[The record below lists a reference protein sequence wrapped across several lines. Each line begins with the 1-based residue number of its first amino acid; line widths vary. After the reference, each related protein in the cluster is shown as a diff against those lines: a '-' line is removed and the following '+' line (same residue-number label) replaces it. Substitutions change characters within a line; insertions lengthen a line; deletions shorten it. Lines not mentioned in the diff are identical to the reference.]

1 MWSVQLARE
10 AAVIAAYRYRY
21 VGKAETYVKE
31 CFAEMTGER
40 EVPALRYLGAAKEEV
55 GLYGDP
61 AALEAFLLRKL
72 RENVAREIAAGAT
85 LYGAHKDDVEIEL
98 NGKSARSYCSQG
110 QQRSLAL
117 ALKMAEGEICREDC
131 GEYPVFLFDDVL
143 SELDGARREYLLRK
157 IRGRQVILTTCERDS
172 APAGRR
178 IFVKNGVFSEG

>member
-1 MWSVQLARE
+1 M
-10 AAVIAAYRYRY
+10 
-21 VGKAETYVKE
+21 
-31 CFAEMTGER
+31 
-40 EVPALRYLGAAKEEV
+40 
-55 GLYGDP
+55 
-61 AALEAFLLRKL
+61 RKL
-72 RENVAREIAAGAT
+72 TGNTAREIAAGAT
-85 LYGAHKDDVEIEL
+85 LWGIHKDDVEIEL

-143 SELDGARREYLLRK
+143 SELDSARREYLLQK